1 MFVRRHAADV
11 GNLRALEDDSTEDP
25 NRGAVIATQSVEN
38 IAGIVIPDTALVREV
53 TEFIRDA
60 ENDLLFHHS
69 RRVFLFG
76 ALQGRRR
83 GLEPDLELL
92 YVGAMFHDLGL
103 TERYRTSDVRFEVDS
118 ANAAREFLVE
128 HGVDKADADKVWL
141 GIALHT
147 TPGVPEFLEPEIA
160 LVTAGVETDVLGIG
174 RDDLAPEALAA
185 VTAAH
190 PRPDFKQRILGA
202 FNDGMKH
209 RPQTTF
215 GTCNADVL
223 ERFDPEFVR
232 DNFVD
237 TILTNTWPE

>member
-1 MFVRRHAADV
+1 MS
-11 GNLRALEDDSTEDP
+11 ES
-25 NRGAVIATQSVEN
+25 
-38 IAGIVIPDTALVREV
+38 IAGIVIPDTPLVGAI
-53 TEFIRDA
+53 TAHIRDA
-60 ENDLLFHHS
+60 EDDLLFNHS
-69 RRVFLFG
+69 RRVFIFG

-83 GLEPDLELL
+83 GLQPDLELL
-92 YVGAMFHDLGL
+92 YAGAMFHDIGL
-103 TERYRTSDVRFEVDS
+103 TERYRSSTLRFEVDG
-118 ANAAREFLVE
+118 ANAARDFLVE
-128 HGVDKADADKVWL
+128 HGVEESDANKVWL

-147 TPGVPEFLEPEIA
+147 TPGVPEFLAPETA

-174 RDDLAPEALAA
+174 RDDLAAEAIEA

-190 PRPDFKQRILGA
+190 PRPDFKRKILAA

-223 ERFDPEFVR
+223 ERFDPAFTR

-237 TILTNTWPE
+237 NILGNSWPE

>member
-1 MFVRRHAADV
+1 M
-11 GNLRALEDDSTEDP
+11 
-25 NRGAVIATQSVEN
+25 ATQSVDN

-53 TEFIRDA
+53 TDFVRGA

-69 RRVFLFG
+69 RRVFFFG

-103 TERYRTSDVRFEVDS
+103 TERYRKSDVRFEVDS

-237 TILTNTWPE
+237 TILNNTWPE

>member
-1 MFVRRHAADV
+1 M
-11 GNLRALEDDSTEDP
+11 
-25 NRGAVIATQSVEN
+25 ATQSVEN

-53 TEFIRDA
+53 TEFIRGA

-69 RRVFLFG
+69 RRVFFFG
-76 ALQGRRR
+76 ALQGRRL

-103 TERYRTSDVRFEVDS
+103 TERYRASDVRFEVDS
-118 ANAAREFLVE
+118 ANASRDFLVE

-190 PRPDFKQRILGA
+190 PRPDFKRRILGA
-202 FNDGMKH
+202 FHDGMKH

-237 TILTNTWPE
+237 TILDNTWPE